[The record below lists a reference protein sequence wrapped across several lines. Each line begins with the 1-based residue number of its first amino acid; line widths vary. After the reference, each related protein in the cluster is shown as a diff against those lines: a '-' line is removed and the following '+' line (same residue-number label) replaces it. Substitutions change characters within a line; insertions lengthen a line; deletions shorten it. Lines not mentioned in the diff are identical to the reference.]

1 MCRLLKNI
9 KIPTVIDGDALTI
22 LSKHLELLENH
33 EGPWILTPHHGE
45 FKRFVN
51 FSNISEMIDQ
61 ANVFAKKYHI
71 ILVLKG
77 PHTFI
82 SDGYETYRIDSGN
95 RGMSSAGM
103 GDTLAGIISSFLGQ
117 GYLPKEAALLGTYLH
132 VVMKYIRKTIQ

>member
-1 MCRLLKNI
+1 
-9 KIPTVIDGDALTI
+9 
-22 LSKHLELLENH
+22 
-33 EGPWILTPHHGE
+33 
-45 FKRFVN
+45 
-51 FSNISEMIDQ
+51 MIDQ

-132 VVMKYIRKTIQ
+132 GLCGDEVYKENYTEIASKVIEKIPMMMKKLKED